1 MPSLPLPERGQP
13 FDVTYVYNI
22 VQSINELYSQIGISK
37 KGYTSLTT
45 TDSGPQQIKTS
56 EAQIDLASVR
66 VSTSSLQT
74 AGTSLPWYHD
84 FKKEFR
90 YDPIVTA
97 TAYNRGNS
105 DAGKDITVTI
115 NSITPSRVEG
125 SVKFNLGGETTV
137 SINVIAVGQ
146 PNS

>member
-74 AGTSLPWYHD
+74 AGTSLPWSHD
-84 FKKEFR
+84 FKKNLDMIQLLLR
-90 YDPIVTA
+90 QH
-97 TAYNRGNS
+97 
-105 DAGKDITVTI
+105 IT
-115 NSITPSRVEG
+115 E
-125 SVKFNLGGETTV
+125 E
-137 SINVIAVGQ
+137 IAMQ
-146 PNS
+146 EKT